1 MPLNKLLPS
10 LAATLNT
17 SSCLVLGTTED
28 EGYMSYLKG
37 MFNGV
42 NTYTT
47 LRPFKYLTELEAFC
61 QGADPKTGLP
71 RNITRVATT
80 STGIL
85 GALLSKL
92 GNPRSDPKLSEYA
105 GSFFRYGGL
114 EIVIIPP
121 LKQLVTTSE
130 GKFITSRFISKL
142 VNPSAWQE
150 STQFK
155 WKVLSQENIN
165 EFYSLAH
172 SPDCFAMSSDI
183 ETIKEGLRITHVS
196 FTLLLID
203 SDTGDMSTE
212 TGVLVLKSPWE
223 LEWARKLLSLPV
235 QKIYQNGKYDNIYN
249 LRYGIIPVN
258 WLHDTAYFMHCWYAE
273 LPKDLAF
280 QNAFFLRE
288 VVYWKDLAE
297 TSDQFEYCRYNAM
310 DSWATMNV
318 WVAQMLKAPEWARR
332 NFLQK
337 FPIQYPSLLAELTG
351 LKRNPEAFARE
362 RAKVVKRE
370 EEELALLRR
379 ELGSPNFNPSS
390 PKQVSALLH
399 ILMGKDMEGSGEDI
413 LLNCIYAHPLN
424 GRILSRIIT
433 IRGLRKLRTNYLR
446 TDEDKSKPA
455 DKGNKDYK
463 GFILYS
469 INPHGT
475 ETGRN
480 SSKES
485 SFWCGLQ
492 LQNIPTGPEVKSTI
506 EAPDGFYIGEADLEQ
521 AEARDVAYLSGDTAL
536 IAAVSGT
543 RDFHSVNAAAFFG
556 IPYEAL
562 YDDVKKKTLNK
573 PVRNTAKRTNHGA
586 NYNMG
591 AFVLANTMGVK
602 AVWEA
607 KELLKLPFWDPLD
620 VCEYLL
626 VRFHMTYSGIKGMTE
641 VKSREVRQF
650 LGILPTAASQGY
662 KLYAP
667 GTYYSHIANS
677 VAVNSMLV
685 SRAYHHSSNLT
696 LEDNLS
702 RAVEHIEK
710 GDWTR
715 YCFGDPVRN
724 KLDLNSYV
732 AHPSQSLNAITL
744 DKAFMRVFYE
754 IALPEAED
762 FRLNGQIHDSILF
775 CWREGRTD
783 LPSKVQSLMQIPV
796 TVRDCKGKI
805 TTFTVPAAL
814 KIGKPYR
821 DIRGSAVVDDFG
833 DEVYRYSKFWDAIES

>member
-1 MPLNKLLPS
+1 MTPNKLLPS
-10 LAATLNT
+10 LSSSLDQ
-17 SSCLVLGTTED
+17 SSCLVLGTED
-28 EGYMSYLKG
+28 DDGYMQFLKG

-47 LRPFKYLTELEAFC
+47 LRPFKYLTELTSFC
-61 QGADPKTGLP
+61 RGIDPKSGLS

-80 STGIL
+80 SSDML
-85 GALLSKL
+85 SALLSKI
-92 GNPRSDPKLSEYA
+92 GNPRSEPKLSEYA
-105 GSFFRYGGL
+105 GSFFRFDGI

-121 LKQLVTTSE
+121 LRQIVTTSE
-130 GKFITSRFISKL
+130 GKFIVQRFISKL

-150 STQFK
+150 STPFK
-155 WKVLSQENIN
+155 WKVLNEENID
-165 EFYSLAH
+165 EFYNLAQ
-172 SPDCFAMSSDI
+172 SPDCFAMASDI
-183 ETIKEGLRITHVS
+183 ETIRDGLRITHVS
-196 FTLLLID
+196 FTVLLID
-203 SDTGDMSTE
+203 SDGNLCTD
-212 TGVLVLKSPWE
+212 TGVFILKSEWE
-223 LEWARKLLSLPV
+223 LAWTKRLLDTPA
-235 QKIYQNGKYDNIYN
+235 QKIYQNGKYDNLYN
-249 LRYGIIPVN
+249 LRYGVFPRN

-280 QNAFFLRE
+280 LNSFFLRE
-288 VVYWKDLAE
+288 SLYWKDLAN
-297 TSDQFEYCRYNAM
+297 SGDSFEYCRYNAM

-318 WVAQMLKAPEWARR
+318 WIAQMLEAPEWAKR

-337 FPIQYPSLLAELTG
+337 FPIQYPCLLAELTG
-351 LKRNPEAFARE
+351 LKRNSEAFARE
-362 RAKVVKRE
+362 RAKVVKKE

-390 PKQVSALLH
+390 PKQVSALLR
-399 ILMGKDMEGSGEDI
+399 ILMGKDMGGSGEDI

-424 GRILSRIIT
+424 GRILSRIIS

-446 TDEDKSKPA
+446 TDEDKSKDS
-455 DKGNKDYK
+455 DKGNKDYE

-492 LQNIPTGPEVKSTI
+492 IQNIPTGPEVKSTI
-506 EAPDGFYIGEADLEQ
+506 EAPEDFYIAECDLEQ
-521 AEARDVAYLSGDTAL
+521 AEARDVAYLSGDSNL
-536 IAAVSGT
+536 IRAVSGT
-543 RDFHSVNAAAFFG
+543 QDFHSVNAAAFFG
-556 IPYEAL
+556 IPYEDL
-562 YDDVKKKTLNK
+562 YDDERGKTKNK
-573 PVRNTAKRTNHGA
+573 PVRDTSKRTNHGA

-591 AFVLANTMGVK
+591 AFVLANTMGIK

-607 KELLKLPFWDPLD
+607 KTLLKLPFYDPLD

-641 VKSREVRQF
+641 VKSRDVRNF
-650 LGILPTAASQGY
+650 LEISDDAASQEY

-667 GTYYSHIANS
+667 GTYYAHIATS
-677 VAVNSMLV
+677 IDVNRMLV
-685 SRAYHHSSNLT
+685 SRAYHHNPSLSY
-696 LEDNLS
+696 EDNLS
-702 RAVEHIEK
+702 RAIPHIEK

-762 FRLNGQIHDSILF
+762 FRLNAQIHDSILF
-775 CWREGRTD
+775 CWREGRLD
-783 LPSKVQSLMQIPV
+783 LPAKVQKCMEIPV
-796 TVRDCKGKI
+796 TVKDSAGSI
-805 TTFTVPAAL
+805 NTFTVPAAL

-821 DIRGSAVVDDFG
+821 DSRGKPIVDDFG
-833 DEVYRYSKFWDAIES
+833 NQAYKYSKFWSETE